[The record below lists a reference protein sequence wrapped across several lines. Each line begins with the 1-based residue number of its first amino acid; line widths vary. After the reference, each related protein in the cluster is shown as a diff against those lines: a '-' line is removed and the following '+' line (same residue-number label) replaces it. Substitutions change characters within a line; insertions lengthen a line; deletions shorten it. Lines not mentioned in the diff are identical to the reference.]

1 MLALGTI
8 IASSQ
13 CYDFS
18 EQWVIAMV
26 LGAHTA
32 SLYKVKKKKRLRA
45 LVVKSLDVI
54 EVMPKLTSAIL

>member
-32 SLYKVKKKKRLRA
+32 SLYKVKKKKA
-45 LVVKSLDVI
+45 ACSSGKVAGCD
-54 EVMPKLTSAIL
+54 